1 MRWDVYICTTG
12 TGNTCLNSVWLM
24 LGVGVTS
31 SFQSDWIRE
40 QSSDCNGADSS
51 FLGNITATVAKIL

>member
-1 MRWDVYICTTG
+1 
-12 TGNTCLNSVWLM
+12 M

-31 SFQSDWIRE
+31 SCQSDWIRE
-40 QSSDCNGADSS
+40 QSSDGNGADSS